1 MNDPVDRSHGGRRCC
16 DGAIDC
22 DVHVVVPSRDALL
35 PYLDDY
41 WRDVST
47 QRGLQ
52 TLDTVAY
59 PRRVP
64 LNVRPDW
71 RLPDT
76 AGAADQ
82 LERMRANLLDRHGIA
97 VAICNCLYGVQV
109 LQSED
114 MALAIARAVNDWIA
128 REWLDREPRLRA
140 SIVLPMQN
148 PEMAVEEM
156 RRVADDRRF
165 VQALMLVMGEMPL
178 GKRYYWPIYE
188 AAQALGLPIAVH
200 AGSMYRFP
208 VTGTGWPSYYAQDYA
223 AQASAFQTQL
233 TSLVLE
239 GVFSAFPDLRVVL
252 TESGVTWLPP
262 FLWRLDKYWHGLR
275 SETPWVKLPPSEIV
289 LRNVRLTSQPFDSPR
304 GAPDV
309 VTRLTEH
316 LGSDEILL
324 FSSDFPHWRFDGDEI
339 APQGLSEAFLG
350 RMQRENPLA
359 TYPRIREELAA

>member
-1 MNDPVDRSHGGRRCC
+1 MNDPDGRGQVGRRTC

-22 DVHVVVPSRDALL
+22 DVHLMVPSRDALL

-59 PRRVP
+59 PRGVA
-64 LNVRPDW
+64 LSVRPDW
-71 RLPDT
+71 RLPDA
-76 AGAADQ
+76 AGPPDQ
-82 LERMRANLLDRHGIA
+82 LERMRVNLLDRHGISI
-97 VAICNCLYGVQV
+97 AICNCLYGVQV

-128 REWLDREPRLRA
+128 REWLDRETRLRA

-148 PEMAVEEM
+148 PGMAAEEM
-156 RRVADDRRF
+156 RRVAADGRF

-188 AAQALGLPIAVH
+188 AAEALGLPIAIH

-223 AQASAFQTQL
+223 AQAAAFQTQL

-239 GVFSAFPDLRVVL
+239 GVFGAFPDLRVVL
-252 TESGVTWLPP
+252 TKSGVTWLPP
-262 FLWRLDKYWHGLR
+262 YLWRLDKYWHGLR

-289 LRNVRLTSQPFDSPR
+289 LRNVRLTAQPFDIPR
-304 GAPDV
+304 DAPEV
-309 VTRLTEH
+309 VTRLMEH
-316 LGSDEILL
+316 LGSDELLL
-324 FSSDFPHWRFDGDEI
+324 FASDFPHWRFDDDEI
-339 APQGLSEAFLG
+339 TPPGMPDGFLAKL
-350 RMQRENPLA
+350 QRENPLA
-359 TYPRIREELAA
+359 TYSRIRNGLAV

>member
-71 RLPDT
+71 PLPDT

-148 PEMAVEEM
+148 PEMAVEKG
-156 RRVADDRRF
+156 VALLFITHDLTL
-165 VQALMLVMGEMPL
+165 VQSFA
-178 GKRYYWPIYE
+178 
-188 AAQALGLPIAVH
+188 
-200 AGSMYRFP
+200 
-208 VTGTGWPSYYAQDYA
+208 D
-223 AQASAFQTQL
+223 
-233 TSLVLE
+233 
-239 GVFSAFPDLRVVL
+239 RVVVMRQGRIVEQGS
-252 TESGVTWLPP
+252 TEQI
-262 FLWRLDKYWHGLR
+262 F
-275 SETPWVKLPPSEIV
+275 
-289 LRNVRLTSQPFDSPR
+289 
-304 GAPDV
+304 
-309 VTRLTEH
+309 
-316 LGSDEILL
+316 
-324 FSSDFPHWRFDGDEI
+324 
-339 APQGLSEAFLG
+339 
-350 RMQRENPLA
+350 
-359 TYPRIREELAA
+359 